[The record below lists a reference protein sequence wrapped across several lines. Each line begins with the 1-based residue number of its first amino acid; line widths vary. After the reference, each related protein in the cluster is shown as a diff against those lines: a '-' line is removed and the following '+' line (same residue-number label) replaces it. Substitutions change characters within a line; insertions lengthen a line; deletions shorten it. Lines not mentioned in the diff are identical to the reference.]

1 MRKATHKWM
10 DASIPA
16 AFKPF
21 PPEPS
26 KWSVILEWEGRG
38 GGGAREGRRRYGAK
52 KGGKGDG
59 ERNEKERK
67 GKEDEG
73 KAQRK
78 GGGGTVKEMER
89 W

>member
-26 KWSVILEWEGRG
+26 KWSVILGW
-38 GGGAREGRRRYGAK
+38 EGRRRRGERRRDDAK
-52 KGGKGDG
+52 KRGRGDC
-59 ERNEKERK
+59 ERDGKERK
-67 GKEDEG
+67 GAEG
-73 KAQRK
+73 KA
-78 GGGGTVKEMER
+78 
-89 W
+89 